1 MVVRAWRRQR
11 GGAACEDRAV
21 TGASGSTRP
30 GLVPQLADLSL
41 RFWVLLVLTGIA
53 AGLGAMAMM
62 AVLRAVQHAAL
73 GYHLGEYSTAALH
86 VSSVR
91 LVAVLAI
98 GGLVT
103 GVGLW
108 LMRRHG
114 GTGGEPTQVVWT
126 GTGSLPLGRT
136 LVSGALSEVSV
147 GMGAS
152 LGREAAPQHTGAASG
167 AALARWFGLPTDQ
180 RTLLI
185 ACGAGAGLAA
195 VYNVPLAGALFTLE
209 IYLGAVSL
217 PLVVPALA
225 AASIATGVAWLTL
238 PAHAVYSV
246 PVLPSPGVSLMVFAV
261 VIGPVL
267 GLASV
272 GYIKS
277 IAWAGARQPKG
288 RLLLV
293 EPLVVFTGLG
303 LLALRYPLLLGNGV
317 DLAQFAF
324 LGGAGLGTLVA
335 LSALKPLVTVA
346 CLRSGA
352 YGGLFTPTL
361 SFGAVSGA
369 LAGHLWGMVWPGTP
383 ASSYAIV
390 GAAGLLAAAIG
401 APVSAVAFVL
411 ELTHTASPVM
421 APIIIAVVGATLTAR
436 RLDVRT
442 IYTARGAPEAT
453 SAATY
458 PPAGGR
464 GDSSGG

>member
-1 MVVRAWRRQR
+1 M
-11 GGAACEDRAV
+11 
-21 TGASGSTRP
+21 TGERGSTRP

-86 VSSVR
+86 VSGVR
-91 LVAVLAI
+91 LVAVLAV

-114 GTGGEPTQVVWT
+114 GTGGEPTQVVWA

-167 AALARWFGLPTDQ
+167 AALARRFGLPADQ

-217 PLVVPALA
+217 PLVVPDLA

-246 PVLPSPGVSLMVFAV
+246 PVLPSPSVSLMVFAV

-272 GYIKS
+272 GYITS
-277 IAWAGARQPKG
+277 IAWAGAHQPKG

-293 EPLVVFTGLG
+293 EPLVVFAGLG

-324 LGGAGLGTLVA
+324 LGGAGLATLVA
-335 LSALKPLVTVA
+335 LTALKPLVTAA

-361 SFGAVSGA
+361 SFGAVFGA
-369 LAGHLWGMVWPGTP
+369 LAGHLWGMAWPGAP
-383 ASSYAIV
+383 ASSASSYAIV

-421 APIIIAVVGATLTAR
+421 APIIIAVVGATLMAR

-453 SAATY
+453 STAAASL
-458 PPAGGR
+458 PPEDLGGPP
-464 GDSSGG
+464 SG

>member
-1 MVVRAWRRQR
+1 
-11 GGAACEDRAV
+11 
-21 TGASGSTRP
+21 
-30 GLVPQLADLSL
+30 
-41 RFWVLLVLTGIA
+41 VLLVLTGIA